1 MGFSNHKSSGYTEK
15 KRGRAYFFKNESVFL
30 RLISQK
36 HTTHLDTTTMAV
48 TKLLRKS
55 KRNVMIPQNKQVLMK
70 QRSWKPEIKRVDV
83 EAIKAEF
90 AAKA

>member
-1 MGFSNHKSSGYTEK
+1 
-15 KRGRAYFFKNESVFL
+15 
-30 RLISQK
+30 
-36 HTTHLDTTTMAV
+36 MAV
-48 TKLLRKS
+48 TKFLRKA

-70 QRSWKPEIKRVDV
+70 QRSWKPEIRKVDV

>member
-1 MGFSNHKSSGYTEK
+1 
-15 KRGRAYFFKNESVFL
+15 L